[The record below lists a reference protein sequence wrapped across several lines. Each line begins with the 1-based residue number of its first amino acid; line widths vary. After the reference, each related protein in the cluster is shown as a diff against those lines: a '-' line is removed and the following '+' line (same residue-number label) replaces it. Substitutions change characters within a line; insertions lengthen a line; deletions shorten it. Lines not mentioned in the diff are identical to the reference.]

1 MKKQTLKER
10 YLVPAVEAV
19 EITPNS
25 IIMASGDLDV
35 VTLSALPSLEETVM
49 PDIVWE

>member
-1 MKKQTLKER
+1 MKKQTKKHYE
-10 YLVPAVEAV
+10 VPSVEAV

-35 VTLSALPSLEETVM
+35 VTLSALPSLGETDM
-49 PDIVWE
+49 GTIVWE

>member
-1 MKKQTLKER
+1 MNKNKKQH
-10 YLVPAVEAV
+10 YLVPTVEAV
-19 EITPNS
+19 EITPS
-25 IIMASGDLDV
+25 AIIMTSGELDV